1 MRPAS
6 CPRPP
11 RPPASTAPPQVPSLV
26 ILLAIQ
32 GRLETRGRP
41 KLPWR
46 CVELDAEAG
55 EESVAKV
62 RFRRDE
68 QLRRHAPL
76 RYLQPPPL
84 AYESNSL
91 DVRQDLAAVRG
102 LLPLVHAFLDV
113 PWEVS
118 RRQASLVDD
127 ATGGAFW
134 EGPIRSPPQDPNAD
148 DRRST
153 RPTAQSEAAPRRS
166 VTSFPTPTSQA
177 RLGPIG
183 TIPQVGSDGWTL
195 G

>member
-1 MRPAS
+1 MSRRS
-6 CPRPP
+6 
-11 RPPASTAPPQVPSLV
+11 VFV
-26 ILLAIQ
+26 
-32 GRLETRGRP
+32 ETSSS
-41 KLPWR
+41 
-46 CVELDAEAG
+46 D
-55 EESVAKV
+55 
-62 RFRRDE
+62 DT
-68 QLRRHAPL
+68 L
-76 RYLQPPPL
+76 RYATCIHPPPPPL
-84 AYESNSL
+84 GLMRATAYL
-91 DVRQDLAAVRG
+91 HVRQDLAAVRG

-118 RRQASLVDD
+118 RRQPSLVDA

-134 EGPIRSPPQDPNAD
+134 EGPIRSPPQDPSAE

-166 VTSFPTPTSQA
+166 VTSFPTLTSQA